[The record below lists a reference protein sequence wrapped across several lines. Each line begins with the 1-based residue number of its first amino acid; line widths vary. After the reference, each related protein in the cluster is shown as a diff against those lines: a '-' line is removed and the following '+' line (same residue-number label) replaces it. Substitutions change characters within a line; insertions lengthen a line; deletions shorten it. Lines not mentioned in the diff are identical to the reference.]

1 MRFLLGY
8 QGCSSFGAKAP
19 FPGAKATL
27 TPCDVL
33 VCGGFGFFFCLFL
46 SCFTLKNCIPDLFNG
61 LCSDKT

>member
-1 MRFLLGY
+1 MRFLPGH

-33 VCGGFGFFFCLFL
+33 VCGGFGGGFLLVFVLFYIEEL
-46 SCFTLKNCIPDLFNG
+46 YP
-61 LCSDKT
+61 